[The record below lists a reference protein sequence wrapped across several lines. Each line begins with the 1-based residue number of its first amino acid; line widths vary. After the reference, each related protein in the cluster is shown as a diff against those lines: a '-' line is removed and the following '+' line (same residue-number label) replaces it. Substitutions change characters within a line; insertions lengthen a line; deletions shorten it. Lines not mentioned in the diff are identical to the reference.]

1 MNAYTILRAGSAA
14 LALVALA
21 ACSDG
26 PGAAPTLPALPP
38 DVVTQRPNH
47 VPPAA
52 MYDSVWTAAVI
63 TCNVTLPG
71 VISCTSPQGNTPGVG
86 GKGVHTRLVPSSA
99 GRTGS
104 VFQFAGRIQNLMV
117 NRIGTADG
125 STDGLFAFVMAP
137 PTVTAGSGTVSVN
150 NADSTGHFTADGQP
164 YFHYD
169 TILAHAQE
177 SVNRLW
183 KFDINGAVT
192 SFQFKVYVMA
202 RVLPIIV
209 FDKDDG
215 GNRDIYRVN
224 LDGTQLIRLT
234 SSASIDMDPTA
245 VGSTVVFVSYRNSNA
260 ELYRMS
266 LLGGAQTNLTN
277 SAAVQETA
285 PSLSLDGTK
294 LAYISDASG
303 VPKLW
308 VGPLATLSNAAPVT
322 GTFSAGNAVEN
333 DPAWDRSN
341 RVAFTSTRGATP
353 DVYFYPAAG
362 GAITSAGG
370 SNTTTAAEVEFAFAH
385 DGVRQAW
392 TTDRDAG
399 DVEVYWRSGSIVR
412 LTNQAGIDAQP
423 TFLSDGKLVTWKG
436 SATPV
441 LEWRIPGTVTQGTID
456 VGTGYVRNAQ
466 GVALQQ

>member
-1 MNAYTILRAGSAA
+1 MNAYTILRAGSALA
-14 LALVALA
+14 LAALA
-21 ACSDG
+21 ACSDA
-26 PGAAPTLPALPP
+26 PGEPTLPALPP

-47 VPPAA
+47 VPPPA

-63 TCNVTLPG
+63 TCNVTLPST
-71 VISCTSPQGNTPGVG
+71 ISCVTPQGNTVGVG
-86 GKGVHTRLVPSSA
+86 GKGVHARLIPSSS
-99 GRTGS
+99 GTSGG

-125 STDGLFAFVMAP
+125 SRAGLSVFVMAP
-137 PTVTAGSGTVSVN
+137 PTTTAGTGTVTVN
-150 NADSTGHFTADGQP
+150 NADSTGTFTAANQP

-169 TILAHAQE
+169 TILSAGE
-177 SVNRLW
+177 YSLNRAW
-183 KFDINGAVT
+183 KFNITGSVT
-192 SFQFKVYVMA
+192 SFQFRVYVMA
-202 RVLPIIV
+202 PILPIIV
-209 FDKDDG
+209 FDKEEA

-234 SSASIDMDPTA
+234 ATAAIDMDPTA
-245 VGSTVVFVSYRNSNA
+245 VGNTVVFVSYRNSNA
-260 ELYRMS
+260 ELYRVPM
-266 LLGGAQTNLTN
+266 LGGSHVRLTN
-277 SAAVQETA
+277 TAVNETA
-285 PSLSLDGTK
+285 PALSLDGTR
-294 LAYISDASG
+294 LAYVSDASG

-322 GTFSAGNAVEN
+322 SEFSAGNAVEN

-341 RVAFTSTRGATP
+341 KVAFTSTRGATP

-362 GAITSAGG
+362 GSITSAGAA
-370 SNTTTAAEVEFAFAH
+370 NTSTAAEVEYAFAH

-399 DVEVYWRSGSIVR
+399 DVEVYWRAASILR

-423 TFLSDGKLVTWKG
+423 TFLSDGKLVTWRG
-436 SATPV
+436 GATPT
-441 LEWRIPGTVTQGTID
+441 LQWRVPNTAAQGTIN

-466 GVALQQ
+466 GQALQQ

>member
-1 MNAYTILRAGSAA
+1 MNAYTILRAGGAA
-14 LALVALA
+14 LALMALT

-26 PGAAPTLPALPP
+26 VEQTTLPALPP

-47 VPPAA
+47 VPPAT
-52 MYDSVWTAAVI
+52 MYDSAWSAAVI
-63 TCNVTLPG
+63 TCNVTVPG
-71 VISCTSPQGNTPGVG
+71 IISCTSPQGNTLGTG
-86 GKGVHTRLVPSSA
+86 GKGVHTRLVPSLA
-99 GRTGS
+99 GTSGG

-125 STDGLFAFVMAP
+125 PTTAGLFAFVMAP
-137 PTVTAGSGTVSVN
+137 PTTTAGSGSVTVN
-150 NADSTGHFTADGQP
+150 NADSTGTFTAANQP

-169 TILAHAQE
+169 TILSAGEA

-183 KFDINGAVT
+183 RFNVPASVT

-202 RVLPIIV
+202 PILPIIV
-209 FDKDDG
+209 FDKDEG

-224 LDGTQLIRLT
+224 LDGTQLVRLT
-234 SSASIDMDPTA
+234 STAGIDMDPTA

-266 LLGGAQTNLTN
+266 LLGGAQTRLTST
-277 SAAVQETA
+277 SANETA
-285 PSLSLDGTK
+285 PALSLDGTR
-294 LAYISDASG
+294 LAYINDVTG

-322 GTFSAGNAVEN
+322 GDFSAGNAVEN
-333 DPAWDRSN
+333 DPAWDRST

-353 DVYFYPAAG
+353 DVYFYAAAG

-370 SNTTTAAEVEFAFAH
+370 SNTLTAAEVEFAFAH

-392 TTDRDAG
+392 TTDRDG
-399 DVEVYWRSGSIVR
+399 GNVEVYWRAASIVR

-423 TFLSDGKLVTWKG
+423 TFLSDGKLVTWRG
-436 SATPV
+436 TATPV
-441 LEWRIPGTVTQGTID
+441 LEWRIPGTATQGTIN
-456 VGTGYVRNAQ
+456 VGTGTVRNAH
-466 GVALQQ
+466 GLALQQ